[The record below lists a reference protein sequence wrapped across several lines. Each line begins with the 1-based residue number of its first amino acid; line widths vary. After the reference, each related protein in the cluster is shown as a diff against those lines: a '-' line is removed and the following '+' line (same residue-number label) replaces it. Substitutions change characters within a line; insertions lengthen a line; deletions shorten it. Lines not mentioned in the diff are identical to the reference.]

1 MFINLKYFNALQTF
15 YYQNREI
22 LRYLFFGGWTFIVSM
37 LSFSG
42 GIYLLHMNPLTANV
56 LSWVCAVAFAYI
68 TNRIWVFKN
77 KATAIKRIILE
88 IVAFFGGRLFTL
100 FMEEILLAI
109 GIYALG
115 LNSILVKIFAQ
126 VAVIVSNYFISKYL
140 VFKA

>member
-1 MFINLKYFNALQTF
+1 MFKKFKFSSSLKLFWRRNK
-15 YYQNREI
+15 EI
-22 LRYLFFGGWTFIVSM
+22 LLYLFFGGWTFIVSM
-37 LSFSG
+37 LSFG
-42 GIYLLHMNPLTANV
+42 IGIYLLDMNPLTANV

-115 LNSILVKIFAQ
+115 LNSVLVKIFAQ
-126 VAVIVSNYFISKYL
+126 VAVVVSNYFISKYL
-140 VFKA
+140 VFTA